1 MEWTFSNAWTSD
13 MCSEIHTLIDFLY
26 LMPLNSMRYFF
37 ISDKFQEVNMNGRL
51 NKVAMTA
58 KLMQLKNAGY
68 LPIFE
73 FLFFLTVG
81 ITCGSLGLI

>member
-1 MEWTFSNAWTSD
+1 MTQ
-13 MCSEIHTLIDFLY
+13 FL
-26 LMPLNSMRYFF
+26 
-37 ISDKFQEVNMNGRL
+37 
-51 NKVAMTA
+51 
-58 KLMQLKNAGY
+58 LKNAGY